1 MVGAALLV
9 VTAARLGDPWKI
21 VSFSIYGAM
30 LVALYVAST
39 LYHSVRGRAK
49 AVLQKFDHCSIYLL
63 IAGSYTPFALV
74 SLRGP
79 WGWSL
84 LGAVWTLAVVG
95 IVQEIWL
102 AKGARVLSL
111 VIYLLMGWLALVA
124 VLPLW
129 EALTPAGFA
138 WLAAGGVL
146 YTVGIIFYVADQAH
160 APRPRRVASVC
171 AGWQQLPL
179 FHRAV
184 FCRLIDRT
192 SGIAMTPIHCLCV
205 ARPGRVRAVAPAGL
219 PGLVA
224 AGDRAQHGA
233 GQRVARPMCASTC
246 WARSCASM

>member
-1 MVGAALLV
+1 MYYGERFNSISHLVGAALAVLGSV
-9 VTAARLGDPWKI
+9 LLIVTATRLGDPWKI

-39 LYHSVRGRAK
+39 LYHSVRGRTK
-49 AVLQKFDHCSIYLL
+49 AILQKFDHCSIYLL

-95 IVQEIWL
+95 ILQEIWF

-129 EALTPAGFA
+129 QALTPLGFA
-138 WLAAGGVL
+138 WLAAGGAL
-146 YTVGIIFYVADQAH
+146 YTIGIIFYVADQRIRH
-160 APRPRRVASVC
+160 GHGVWHLFVLGGSSCHFFTVFMFVA
-171 AGWQQLPL
+171 
-179 FHRAV
+179 
-184 FCRLIDRT
+184 
-192 SGIAMTPIHCLCV
+192 
-205 ARPGRVRAVAPAGL
+205 
-219 PGLVA
+219 
-224 AGDRAQHGA
+224 
-233 GQRVARPMCASTC
+233 
-246 WARSCASM
+246 